1 MPRMCGIEWP
11 YTSASRIPTCFPSCA
26 SATARFAASVDLP
39 TPPLPLQTASTRVD
53 ASSERPFDRSCI
65 PPRSFVVSAC
75 RSSAV
80 ITSKPSATRSTPG
93 TSRSTS
99 ATCSLKE
106 SRSGHPATVRA
117 IVTRTSP
124 PSISMSRTMSSS
136 VTGRRSSGS
145 ITRSSARR
153 ISSRFG
159 SIPALSVAICGF
171 VTWVSLVWRNL
182 LRRPARTALTA
193 AGVALGVG
201 LIVALLSLST
211 GVKKTAEELIHV
223 GRADFGLFQADV
235 SDFSRSLLP
244 ESMAERVAAVPGVA
258 QTAKLKLFASEGS
271 FVFGLEPD
279 EFVWRRLVLLEGHRP
294 RGEEALAGDR
304 SGHQLGDRLEV
315 APGRRFRIVGVYHSG
330 DSFEDS
336 GAVLSLRVVQRLAH
350 RPREI
355 TTVAVAVR
363 PGLRARTVAAQV
375 ERRFPG
381 TVAVYEP
388 GQAIKVDTSSRLI
401 VDTGWIISLLALI
414 VGGIG
419 VTNTMAMSVFER
431 VREIGILRAVG
442 WRSWRIA
449 VLIVSEAIGI
459 SLLALGVG
467 LGLGVLA
474 AEEFSNHTSTSGL
487 VQPDFTAG
495 VFAWGL
501 AFALGVAVIGAAYPT
516 WRAIRLAP
524 IEALRRE

>member
-1 MPRMCGIEWP
+1 
-11 YTSASRIPTCFPSCA
+11 
-26 SATARFAASVDLP
+26 
-39 TPPLPLQTASTRVD
+39 
-53 ASSERPFDRSCI
+53 
-65 PPRSFVVSAC
+65 
-75 RSSAV
+75 
-80 ITSKPSATRSTPG
+80 
-93 TSRSTS
+93 
-99 ATCSLKE
+99 
-106 SRSGHPATVRA
+106 
-117 IVTRTSP
+117 
-124 PSISMSRTMSSS
+124 
-136 VTGRRSSGS
+136 
-145 ITRSSARR
+145 
-153 ISSRFG
+153 
-159 SIPALSVAICGF
+159 

-211 GVKKTAEELIHV
+211 GVKKAADELIHV

-244 ESMAERVAAVPGVA
+244 ESMAERVAEIDGVA
-258 QTAKLKLFASEGS
+258 RTAKLKLFASDVDEQDAF

-279 EFVWRRLVLLEGHRP
+279 EFVWRRLVVLEGRQP
-294 RGEEALAGDR
+294 RAAEALMGDR
-304 SGHQLGDRLEV
+304 GARRLGIRPGDELEV
-315 APGRRFRIVGVYHSG
+315 ARGNRFRVVGIYHSG
-330 DSFEDS
+330 NVFEDS
-336 GAVLSLRVVQRLAH
+336 GAVLPLHIVERLAH
-350 RPREI
+350 RPGEI

-363 PGLRARTVAAQV
+363 PGLRARTVAARV

-419 VTNTMAMSVFER
+419 VTNTMAMAVVER

-442 WRSWRIA
+442 WRGWRIA
-449 VLIVSEAIGI
+449 VLIVSEAIAI
-459 SLLALGVG
+459 SLLALAVG

-474 AEEFSNHTSTSGL
+474 AEQFSDHTSTSGL
-487 VQPDFTAG
+487 VRPDFTAG

-501 AFALGVAVIGAAYPT
+501 AFALGVALLGAAYPT
-516 WRAIRLAP
+516 WRAVRLTP

>member
-1 MPRMCGIEWP
+1 
-11 YTSASRIPTCFPSCA
+11 
-26 SATARFAASVDLP
+26 
-39 TPPLPLQTASTRVD
+39 
-53 ASSERPFDRSCI
+53 
-65 PPRSFVVSAC
+65 
-75 RSSAV
+75 
-80 ITSKPSATRSTPG
+80 
-93 TSRSTS
+93 
-99 ATCSLKE
+99 
-106 SRSGHPATVRA
+106 
-117 IVTRTSP
+117 
-124 PSISMSRTMSSS
+124 
-136 VTGRRSSGS
+136 
-145 ITRSSARR
+145 
-153 ISSRFG
+153 
-159 SIPALSVAICGF
+159 

-211 GVKKTAEELIHV
+211 GVKSTADELIHV

-244 ESMAERVAAVPGVA
+244 ESMAERVTEVPGVA
-258 QTAKLKLFASEGS
+258 RVAKLKLLASHGF
-271 FVFGLEPD
+271 FVFGLDRD
-279 EFVWRRLVLLEGHRP
+279 EFVWRRLVLLEGRFAEA
-294 RGEEALAGDR
+294 GEAIAGDR
-304 SGHQLGDRLEV
+304 VTRTTV
-315 APGRRFRIVGVYHSG
+315 AVAGKRFPVVGVYHSG
-330 DSFEDS
+330 NEFEDA
-336 GAVLSLRVVQRLAH
+336 GAVLPLRTVERLAH
-350 RPREI
+350 RPGEI
-355 TTVAVAVR
+355 TTVAVSVQ
-363 PGLRARTVAAQV
+363 PGLRARTVAARV

-388 GQAIKVDTSSRLI
+388 SQAIKVDTSSRLI

-419 VTNTMAMSVFER
+419 VTNTMAMSVVER

-474 AEEFSNHTSTSGL
+474 AEEFSDHTSTSGL

-516 WRAIRLAP
+516 WRAVRLAP
-524 IEALRRE
+524 IEALRREAA